1 MFSGYPTYMKVME
14 DSSSRFVIEHGPLK
28 NILFFGALNLSCLLG
43 IMMSFNEGAILR
55 TGLLIV
61 CFMLSLVLIQKI
73 VGRDRL
79 VFDRQRRVAELFH
92 WGFHRPI
99 TLTYSLDDVEEVDLE
114 RLEKGS
120 RLRLVLQ
127 SPPRALPVTPNV
139 ASASRMAKCCAAAN
153 IWLMR
158 NR

>member
-1 MFSGYPTYMKVME
+1 MFAGYPNSMKVME
-14 DSSSRFVIEHGPLK
+14 YSSSRFVIEHGPLK
-28 NILFFGALNLSCLLG
+28 NMLFFGALNLSCLLG
-43 IMMSFNEGAILR
+43 TMMSFNEGAILR
-55 TGLLIV
+55 TGLLVV
-61 CFMLSLVLIQKI
+61 CFLLSLVLIHKI

-92 WGFHRPI
+92 WGFHRPVA
-99 TLTYSLDDVEEVDLE
+99 LTYPLDDVEEVDLE

-127 SPPRALPVTPNV
+127 SPSRALPVTPNV
-139 ASASRMAKCCAAAN
+139 AAGHRMAKCCAAAN

-158 NR
+158 YR